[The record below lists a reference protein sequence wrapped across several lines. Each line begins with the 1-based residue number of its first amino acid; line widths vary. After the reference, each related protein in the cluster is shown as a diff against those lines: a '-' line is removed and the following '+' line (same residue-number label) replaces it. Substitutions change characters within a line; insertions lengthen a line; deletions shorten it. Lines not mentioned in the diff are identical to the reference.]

1 MPAHRKY
8 FERYQTAVSLDK
20 KEYNITRLLNIP
32 LSDALRIGINT
43 MIQTLISQNDKRLT
57 HEILEEFIE
66 IQRRDLADLKEYIR
80 MQDMAQQTLQSIS
93 DMKKAAEKPM
103 KEVRV
108 FDEDEERYVM
118 KKVPVMEDT

>member
-8 FERYQTAVSLDK
+8 FERYQTAVSLDR
-20 KEYNITRLLNIP
+20 KEYDLTRVLQIP
-32 LSDALRIGINT
+32 LSDALRIGINS

-80 MQDMAQQTLQSIS
+80 MQDLAQQTLQNLS
-93 DMKKAAEKPM
+93 DMKKEGDKPK
-103 KEVRV
+103 KEVRIW
-108 FDEDEERYVM
+108 DPDEEKYVM
-118 KKVPVMEDT
+118 KKVPG

>member
-8 FERYQTAVSLDK
+8 FERYQTAVSLDR

-32 LSDALRIGINT
+32 LSDALRIGINS

-80 MQDMAQQTLQSIS
+80 MQDLAQQTLQSIS
-93 DMKKAAEKPM
+93 DMKKEADKPK

-108 FDEDEERYVM
+108 WDPDTEEYVK
-118 KKVPVMEDT
+118 KKVPV